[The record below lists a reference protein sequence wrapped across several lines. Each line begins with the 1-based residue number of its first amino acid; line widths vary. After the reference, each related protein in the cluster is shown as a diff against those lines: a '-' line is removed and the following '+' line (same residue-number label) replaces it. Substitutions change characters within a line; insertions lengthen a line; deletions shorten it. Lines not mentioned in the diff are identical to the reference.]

1 MANERI
7 LLIEDTAD
15 VRHFLADSVLR
26 PNGYDVLTAADGDE
40 GLTLARDLLPDL
52 IIADYQL
59 PGRDALALLRDLNND
74 DIDIPMILITAEGS
88 EQLAVEALRAGV
100 RDYLIKPFEATDL
113 LDALER
119 VLRLHWKRQIVAQ
132 IPAQLMEAN
141 LQLEQRVHELDT
153 LVKIGKRVTGQL
165 NLQEVLHE
173 VVTAAVRVSAAEE
186 GSLLLV
192 DHASGELYL
201 YASTERDVSTAENFR
216 LPVSDSLA
224 GRVVQTCKPLVI
236 TGDDLRKIKTHYY
249 FRDLAYV
256 PLLIKERAIGVLG
269 VLNRNTSSGFNA
281 QALQLL
287 SLLSDFAA
295 IAIENARLYSATRQ
309 ERNTLNTI
317 LRDTEDAI
325 IVTDPGN
332 NVLFCNPAARKTFGI
347 DGETYQGKPITEA
360 IAHEQVIDLFTN
372 DPRSRHSRR
381 SEIILDEGTRTLN
394 AQLTVVHGVGRVA
407 VMQDITHLKELDRI
421 KSEFVTTVSHD
432 LRSPLTAILGYV
444 EMVQRSGDLN
454 DTQQA
459 FLDRIVFSV
468 RSITTLISDL
478 LELGKIEAGF
488 DDDREPVYLPPIIQ
502 HAVETSRHR
511 WETKQQNM
519 RVELD
524 SNVPPVLGNPLRLR
538 QLATN
543 LIENAVKYTP
553 EHGLVYVALTTDGE
567 FVILQVQ
574 DTGIGI
580 PAKDQP
586 YIFDKFY
593 RTEEA
598 IDHYEGTG
606 LGLSIVKSIVDA
618 HNGRIWVDSKV
629 GYGTTFTVMLPGYD
643 PDQPRD

>member
-1 MANERI
+1 M
-7 LLIEDTAD
+7 
-15 VRHFLADSVLR
+15 RHFLADSVLR
-26 PNGYDVLTAADGDE
+26 PNGYDVLTAANGDE
-40 GLTLARDLLPDL
+40 GLTLAHDLLPDV

-59 PGRDALALLRDLNND
+59 PGRDALAMLRELRDH
-74 DIDIPMILITAEGS
+74 DIDIPTILITAEGS

-100 RDYLIKPFEATDL
+100 RDYLIKPFGAEDL

-119 VLRLHWKRQIVAQ
+119 VLRLHWKRQIVAR
-132 IPAQLMEAN
+132 IPSQLLEAN
-141 LQLEQRVHELDT
+141 QQLEQRVQELDT

-173 VVTAAVRVSAAEE
+173 VVSAAVRVAAAEE

-192 DHASGELYL
+192 DHMSGELYL
-201 YASTERDVSTAENFR
+201 YASTEREIAADGNFR

-224 GRVVQTCKPLVI
+224 GRVIQTRKPLVI
-236 TGDDLRKIKTHYY
+236 TGDDLQKIKTHYF

-256 PLLIKERAIGVLG
+256 PLMIKERAIGVLG
-269 VLNRNTSSGFNA
+269 VLNRETSTGFNA

-325 IVTDPGN
+325 IVTDPQN
-332 NVLFCNPAARKTFGI
+332 NVLFCNPAARNIFGI
-347 DGETYQGKPITEA
+347 DGETYQGRPITKVLD
-360 IAHEQVIDLFTN
+360 HEQVIDLFTN
-372 DPRSRHSRR
+372 DLRSRHSRR
-381 SEIILDEGTRTLN
+381 SEIILDEGARTLN
-394 AQLTVVHGVGRVA
+394 AQLTVVRGVGRVV

-454 DTQQA
+454 QTQQA
-459 FLDRIVFSV
+459 FLERIVFSV

-488 DDDREPVYLPPIIQ
+488 DDERETVYLPPIIE
-502 HAVETSRHR
+502 HAIETSRHR
-511 WETKQQNM
+511 WEDKQQDV

-524 SNVPPVLGNPLRLR
+524 TNVPPVLGNALRLR
-538 QLATN
+538 QLASN

-553 EHGLVYVALTTDGE
+553 EQGMVYVALTTDGE

-593 RTEEA
+593 RSEEA

-618 HNGRIWVDSKV
+618 HNGRIWLDSKV
-629 GYGTTFTVMLPGYD
+629 GHGTTFTVMLPGYD
-643 PDQPRD
+643 PDAPRE